1 MWHPLMVIFANT
13 VISLMGVN
21 NINKWRNSSVEEQE
35 LVVNDSSNMVG
46 SLQTSETLKVLH

>member
-1 MWHPLMVIFANT
+1 
-13 VISLMGVN
+13 MGVN
-21 NINKWRNSSVEEQE
+21 NINKWWNSSVEEQE